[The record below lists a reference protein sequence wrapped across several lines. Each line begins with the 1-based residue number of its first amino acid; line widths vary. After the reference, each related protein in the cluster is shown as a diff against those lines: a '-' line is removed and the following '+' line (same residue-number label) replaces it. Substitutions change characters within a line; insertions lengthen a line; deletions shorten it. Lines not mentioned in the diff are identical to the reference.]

1 MGNKYSMVILIIVTG
16 LLVIVLGIIFG
27 KITHKFSIK
36 NLEQHYETDSN
47 LTVEIEEEKYEIT
60 IDSVKT
66 IPLEVSKGEGLYKVQ
81 LLLSI
86 DYVVILNNKLVLD
99 ECGYDTRIDES
110 ERGDKTIYYLYLEGE
125 YPESK
130 AKFLGD
136 EIKEKFPTLG
146 NYWLEKVEIEEELV
160 QLDELE
166 IEKISEELKEVEI
179 EEIKPE
185 MRIKETG
192 KIGIEYELQLLAN
205 PDLSK
210 VEEKKQILEELGYK
224 AKITTTEKDG
234 ITFYRLRLEA
244 TFSLEEGKVIGEALK
259 EQFDF
264 IEGYWLD
271 RVRK

>member
-1 MGNKYSMVILIIVTG
+1 MENKYSMVILIIVIG
-16 LLVIVLGIIFG
+16 LLVIVLGIMFG

-36 NLEQHYETDSN
+36 NLEQQYKTDSN
-47 LTVEIEEEKYEIT
+47 LTVEMEEEKYKIT
-60 IDSVKT
+60 SDSVKT
-66 IPLEVSKGEGLYKVQ
+66 IPLEVSKREGLYKVQ

-86 DYVVILNNKLVLD
+86 DYEVILDHKLVLD
-99 ECGYDTRIDES
+99 EYGYDTRIDES
-110 ERGDKTIYYLYLEGE
+110 KRGDKTIYYLYLEGE
-125 YPESK
+125 YPESR
-130 AKFLGD
+130 AEVLGD

-160 QLDELE
+160 QLDEVEME
-166 IEKISEELKEVEI
+166 IEVTE
-179 EEIKPE
+179 PE
-185 MRIKETG
+185 KRIKETG

-205 PDLSK
+205 TDLSK
-210 VEEKKQILEELGYK
+210 VEERKQILEELGYK